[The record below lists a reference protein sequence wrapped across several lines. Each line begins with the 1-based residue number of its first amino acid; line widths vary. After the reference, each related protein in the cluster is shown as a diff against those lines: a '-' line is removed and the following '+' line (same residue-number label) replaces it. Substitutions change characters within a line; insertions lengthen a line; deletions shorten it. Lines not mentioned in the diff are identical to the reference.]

1 MKGKETCKAL
11 KEIRAQIALENDIE
25 YVTSECKHKGDC
37 SGTCPKCE
45 AELRYLEK
53 ELEKKKNLGKKVTFA
68 GLSIGMMAALTGCS
82 PDPAKFMVSPINF
95 FRNNVAEPEMLD
107 GDVVNPTYIDGELIA
122 GEETYLD
129 SECQQP
135 EQSTSEEESEET
147 IAIEGD
153 IPVYSE

>member
-68 GLSIGMMAALTGCS
+68 GLSIGMAAALSGCS
-82 PDPAKFMVSPINF
+82 SAPAEFMVSPVNF
-95 FRNNVAEPEMLD
+95 FRNNIEEPQALD
-107 GDVVNPTYIDGELIA
+107 GDVVADPDINGGLI
-122 GEETYLD
+122 EVMPND
-129 SECQQP
+129 DNSECQ
-135 EQSTSEEESEET
+135 TNGTDEEDSEET
-147 IAIEGD
+147 IVIDGD
-153 IPVYSE
+153 MSEFSE